1 MNLELE
7 LFLELLTEIS
17 RLPEETKNKI
27 GRLVAKTEKRVS
39 ELTLGELA
47 LLSDIVQGKNDAL
60 KNPIYRESADC

>member
-7 LFLELLTEIS
+7 LFLDLLTEIN

-27 GRLVAKTEKRVS
+27 GWLVAKTGMRVA

-47 LLSDIVQGKNDAL
+47 LLSDIVQGKNDVL
-60 KNPIYRESADC
+60 KNPIIRDTAHC